1 MTVQSTNKYPN
12 LAMPPF
18 PVLRDLL
25 AHVQLFLTED
35 SVPLPRTW
43 DELITQA
50 KQVNIDAAE
59 PWLSLQYTPEDA
71 WELVAGRIGNR
82 AAAAASILCGG
93 IDLIRPID
101 AEPQSVFINMS
112 EDPGDLV
119 GIDLEKA
126 CADTLLELR
135 DIRHP
140 APPYAIEGLPSLPD
154 VHACLA
160 LIDPNWEPLSPDAGW
175 LGVFREARHDLS
187 LAGGITDT
195 TWQQLRSTLRNHG
208 AAVSVVISSASVAV
222 GGSRDCMSLLRQLL
236 VRAAPPGG
244 HHLDDILAD
253 VLASSV
259 RRMATTTTPMEPKT

>member
-140 APPYAIEGLPSLPD
+140 APPYAIEGLPSPRRSRLPRS
-154 VHACLA
+154 HRS
-160 LIDPNWEPLSPDAGW
+160 E
-175 LGVFREARHDLS
+175 LGTSLPRRR
-187 LAGGITDT
+187 LAGRIP
-195 TWQQLRSTLRNHG
+195 
-208 AAVSVVISSASVAV
+208 
-222 GGSRDCMSLLRQLL
+222 GSQARPQPR
-236 VRAAPPGG
+236 RG
-244 HHLDDILAD
+244 HH
-253 VLASSV
+253 
-259 RRMATTTTPMEPKT
+259 RHHMATTAKHAS